1 MTCLIAYLV
10 LVIVWLL
17 SVTNSLQTN
26 LGGAKKRS
34 LFLSKAV
41 FWVGTPLLF
50 TYAYIGDWVFPAAV
64 SLNVGLLL
72 LVEGDVGG
80 RAYYSGATKN

>member
-1 MTCLIAYLV
+1 MTCLIAYMV

-26 LGGAKKRS
+26 LGRAKKRS
-34 LFLSKAV
+34 LFLSKCV
-41 FWVGTPLLF
+41 FWAGTPLLF
-50 TYAYIGDWVFPAAV
+50 TYAYLGDWVFPAAI
-64 SLNVGLLL
+64 SLNIGLLL